1 VSDSPREDEAL
12 HVVRRDESQREPPGF
27 YNAASRPEQGSP
39 NERLIAGPGFSSIST
54 FSFVGGFLLLVLAIG
69 AIWIYF
75 SQQEPPRPQP
85 LANRDIKRKPA
96 LSQTFSITPIPPPGA
111 GEAFVP
117 ITPQI
122 VHVTSIALGDVPLA
136 IVNGKRVAEG
146 DWLAVTVAGREIFL
160 QVTKIEDGV
169 VHLVHGEQV
178 IDARLAAAISK
189 TPGPP

>member
-1 VSDSPREDEAL
+1 
-12 HVVRRDESQREPPGF
+12 VVRRDEFQCERPGF
-27 YNAASRPEQGSP
+27 DSAASQPEQRAP
-39 NERLIAGPGFSSIST
+39 NQRLIAGPGFSIST
-54 FSFVGGFLLLVLAIG
+54 FSFVGGFLLLLLAIV

-75 SQQEPPRPQP
+75 GQQEPPRLQP
-85 LANRDIKRKPA
+85 LANRNTKRKPA
-96 LSQTFSITPIPPPGA
+96 LSQTFSVTPIPPPAA

-117 ITPQI
+117 ITPQM

-146 DWLAVTVAGREIFL
+146 DSLALTVAGREIFL

-169 VHLVHGEQV
+169 VHLAHGGQV